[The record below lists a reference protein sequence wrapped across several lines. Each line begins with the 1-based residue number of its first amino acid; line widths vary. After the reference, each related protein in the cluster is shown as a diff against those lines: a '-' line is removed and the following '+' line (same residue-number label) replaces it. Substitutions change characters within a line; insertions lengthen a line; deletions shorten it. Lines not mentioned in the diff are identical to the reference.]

1 MCISTGL
8 TQQTHARTHA
18 HAHRTHTE
26 PWRKRKHKTH
36 MLSGRILKQSTLPFT
51 LIFRVWM
58 NATLLIERDVPID
71 TLSRLRWQAEFKAG
85 AGRVWVGVVWCERQ
99 TIQCNARLSM
109 AVCSFGRDS
118 TPFFRPVP
126 SGSRFRPAKVQE
138 VIHQVLKSN
147 LTDKTYSTEEAL
159 KWSQTISDEVKAAV
173 KELGLERCVLRVACC
188 VLRVACC
195 VLRLW
200 LWLLVVRLC
209 IPTIVPSRAAR
220 KKQKKEGGR
229 RREDRAGMHS

>member
-1 MCISTGL
+1 
-8 TQQTHARTHA
+8 
-18 HAHRTHTE
+18 
-26 PWRKRKHKTH
+26 
-36 MLSGRILKQSTLPFT
+36 
-51 LIFRVWM
+51 M
-58 NATLLIERDVPID
+58 NATLLIERDVPIH

-188 VLRVACC
+188 VLRVA
-195 VLRLW
+195 
-200 LWLLVVRLC
+200 VVVVVVGC
-209 IPTIVPSRAAR
+209 TTMHPDDCTFKSCK